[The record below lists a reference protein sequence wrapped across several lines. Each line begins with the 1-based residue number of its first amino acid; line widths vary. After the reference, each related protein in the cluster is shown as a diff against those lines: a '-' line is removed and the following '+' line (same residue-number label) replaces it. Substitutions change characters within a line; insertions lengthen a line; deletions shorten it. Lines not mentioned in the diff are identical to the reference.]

1 MCATSLR
8 FFNDQVKIPVELNVN
23 IQVSKDQNMKNLTVD
38 PRNPA
43 VFLKNCLCAFCL
55 QNFETTK
62 VIEMTYETIYEK
74 LKDPIPIYNLYP
86 KVSHD
91 DIKKLRKNKQFAKK
105 KTFACFDC
113 YVEFT
118 VLEEKNDRQLP
129 LIGTGPLRPSKLKN
143 TRGEMLTSTKYSELG
158 IVTSRSSAPL
168 QSLNSPLMA
177 SNSYS
182 MIQPLFSSRT
192 SKTAGGEL
200 FLKIPKKVNNWLI

>member
-1 MCATSLR
+1 
-8 FFNDQVKIPVELNVN
+8 
-23 IQVSKDQNMKNLTVD
+23 
-38 PRNPA
+38 
-43 VFLKNCLCAFCL
+43 
-55 QNFETTK
+55 
-62 VIEMTYETIYEK
+62 
-74 LKDPIPIYNLYP
+74 
-86 KVSHD
+86 
-91 DIKKLRKNKQFAKK
+91 
-105 KTFACFDC
+105 
-113 YVEFT
+113 VEFT